1 MGIPEGEER
10 ETKIELFEA
19 IMAEKCPKSM
29 TTTKPQMQEAQKI
42 TGRTS
47 ANMLQYKSILY

>member
-10 ETKIELFEA
+10 EKKIELFEA

-42 TGRTS
+42 TGRTN
-47 ANMLQYKSILY
+47 ANML